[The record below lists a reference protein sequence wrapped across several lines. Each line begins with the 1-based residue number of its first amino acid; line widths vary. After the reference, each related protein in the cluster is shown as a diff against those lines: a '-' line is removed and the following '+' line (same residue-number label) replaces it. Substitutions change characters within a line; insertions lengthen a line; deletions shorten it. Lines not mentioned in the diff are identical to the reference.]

1 MNRLLSWSPVG
12 SVSVGPTSGK
22 ITVGDVTLQPGDD
35 TIWVR
40 VRQLGGES
48 PWPYGFGLLSWQS
61 SAGREL
67 GTVKAWGHSEG
78 EVLRL
83 GVGLQ
88 PAATTGVL
96 VFEPRSYSLSWV
108 KASGAV
114 WALSFEAQSG
124 TTGGIGGP
132 SGFAGGFVTMQGTGL
147 ELARVVFP

>member
-22 ITVGDVTLQPGDD
+22 TTVGDVTLQPGDD

-67 GTVKAWGHSEG
+67 GTAKAWGHSEG
-78 EVLRL
+78 EVIRL

-132 SGFAGGFVTMQGTGL
+132 SGFAGGFVAQGAGL

>member
-1 MNRLLSWSPVG
+1 MDRLLAWQPVG
-12 SVSVGPTSGK
+12 SASVGPASGR
-22 ITVGDVTLQPGDD
+22 IPVGDVTLAPGDD
-35 TIWVR
+35 TLWVR

-67 GTVKAWGHSEG
+67 GTAKAWGHSEG
-78 EVLRL
+78 EVIRL

-114 WALSFEAQSG
+114 WALSFESRSG
-124 TTGGIGGP
+124 LTGGAGGAV
-132 SGFAGGFVTMQGTGL
+132 SGFAGGFVAQGAGL